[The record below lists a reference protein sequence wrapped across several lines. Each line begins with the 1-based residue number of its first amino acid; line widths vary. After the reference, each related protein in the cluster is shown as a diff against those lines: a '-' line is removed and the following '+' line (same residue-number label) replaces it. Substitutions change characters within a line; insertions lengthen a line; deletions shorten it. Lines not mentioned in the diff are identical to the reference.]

1 VVMSRDDYGQS
12 TCLDGSWRNDGAGST
27 RARGLR
33 VKVLSVHA
41 IKVQNRSV

>member
-1 VVMSRDDYGQS
+1 MVKVLAWMDRGEMTERVQQER
-12 TCLDGSWRNDGAGST
+12 G
-27 RARGLR
+27 GLR